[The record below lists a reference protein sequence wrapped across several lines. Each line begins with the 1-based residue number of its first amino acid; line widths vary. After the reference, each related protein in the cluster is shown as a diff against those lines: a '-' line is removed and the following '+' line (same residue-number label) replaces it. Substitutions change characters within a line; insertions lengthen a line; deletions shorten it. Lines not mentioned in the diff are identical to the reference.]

1 MSYRAPIA
9 DFQFLFREVFP
20 IDRLFA
26 LAPYADFDQ
35 AVTNAILEEGGRF
48 ASEVLAPIN
57 QSGDREGARLTET
70 GVVMPPS
77 FKDAYRRFV
86 ADGWNGVSAD
96 RAYGGQGLPEVV
108 GAALNEMWQSA
119 NLSFALCPLLTQGAI
134 DTLALC
140 GSPDQ
145 KKRYLGKLVTGE
157 WTGTMNLTEPQA
169 GSDLG
174 LIETLAT
181 PTGDHYEVRGQKIF
195 ITYGEHDLTEN
206 ILHLALARTPHAP
219 SGTRGLTLFI
229 IPRYR
234 EMPPS
239 ARTANEVRAL
249 SIEHKM
255 GIHASPTCVMGY
267 GEKTGAYAEQL
278 GGLNRGMEHMFIM
291 MNRARLSVGQQ
302 GVGIAEQAF
311 QSARDFAR
319 NRIQGRDLKTGED
332 RVPIIK
338 HPDVRRMLLTM
349 AAQTEAARA
358 LTLWAFFLSDLA
370 RHAESEPERSI
381 SDSYVALLTPIVKGF
396 ATEMAQEVTSLG
408 VQVHGGMGYIE
419 ETGVAQLFRDARI
432 LTIYEGTTGIQ
443 AMDLLGRKLI
453 RDRGQA
459 WYLLEADI
467 QRSLDTPELEAVSH
481 LVEPLRK
488 RVEQLHGVVEHLLR
502 EYPNDPDHC
511 DGAAYFVL
519 MLFGTV
525 LGGWLL
531 AQSAAAATRVQS
543 VSGHQPFLK
552 RKIQIA
558 EFYMTLLLPRADA
571 YAKAALASSVSIM
584 TMDDSEL

>member
-9 DFQFLFREVFP
+9 DIQFLFREVFP
-20 IDRLFA
+20 LDRLFA
-26 LAPYADFDQ
+26 LAPFADFDQ
-35 AVTNAILEEGGRF
+35 AVTDAVLEQGGRF

-57 QSGDREGARLTET
+57 QTGDREGARLTEA
-70 GVVMPPS
+70 GVVMPAS
-77 FKDAYRRFV
+77 FKDAYHRFV

-108 GAALNEMWQSA
+108 GAALSEMWQSA

-140 GSPDQ
+140 ASPDQ
-145 KKRYLGKLVTGE
+145 KGRYLGKLVTGE

-174 LIETLAT
+174 LTETLAT
-181 PTGDHYEVRGQKIF
+181 PVGDHYEVRGQKIF
-195 ITYGEHDLTEN
+195 ITYGEHDLTAN
-206 ILHLALARTPHAP
+206 IIHLALARTPQAP
-219 SGTRGLTLFI
+219 AGTRGLTLFV

-234 EMPPS
+234 EGSPS
-239 ARTANEVRAL
+239 SRTANEVRAL

-267 GEKTGAYAEQL
+267 GGMAGAYAEQL
-278 GGLNRGMEHMFIM
+278 GGLHQGMEQMFIM

-311 QSARDFAR
+311 QAARDFAR
-319 NRIQGRDLKTGED
+319 NRIQGRDLKTGAD
-332 RVPIIK
+332 RVLIIK

-349 AAQTEAARA
+349 AAQTEAART
-358 LTLWAFFLSDLA
+358 LTLWTFFLSDLA
-370 RHAESEPERSI
+370 HHAESEIERSV
-381 SDSYVALLTPIVKGF
+381 SGARVAFLTPVVKGF

-408 VQVHGGMGYIE
+408 IQVHGGMGYIE
-419 ETGVAQLFRDARI
+419 ETGVAQLYRDARI

-443 AMDLLGRKLI
+443 AMDLLGRKLV
-453 RDRGQA
+453 RDQGQA
-459 WYLLEADI
+459 WRALEADI
-467 QRSLDTPELEAVSH
+467 RRSLQSPELGAVRH

-488 RVEQLHGVVEHLLR
+488 RVDDLHGVVEHLLQ
-502 EYPNDPDHC
+502 EYPNDPYHC
-511 DGAAYFVL
+511 GGSAYSLL

-525 LGGWLL
+525 LGGWML
-531 AQSAAAATRVQS
+531 AQSAAAAARVQS
-543 VSGHQPFLK
+543 ESGSQPFLE
-552 RKIQIA
+552 RKIRIA
-558 EFYMTLLLPRADA
+558 EFYMALLLPRADA
-571 YAKAALASSVSIM
+571 YAKAAAAPSPSIM
-584 TMDDSEL
+584 TMDDSQL

>member
-1 MSYRAPIA
+1 MNYRAPIA

-26 LAPYADFDQ
+26 LAPFSDFDRALTD
-35 AVTNAILEEGGRF
+35 AVLEEGGRF

-57 QSGDREGARLTET
+57 QPGDREGAHLSDA
-70 GVVMPPS
+70 GVVVPAS

-96 RAYGGQGLPEVV
+96 RAYGGQGLPEVI

-140 GSPDQ
+140 ANPDQ
-145 KKRYLGKLVTGE
+145 KERYLAKLVTGE

-174 LIETLAT
+174 LIETLAI
-181 PTGDHYEVRGQKIF
+181 PKGDHYLVRGQKIF

-206 ILHLALARTPHAP
+206 IIHLALARTPDAP
-219 SGTRGLTLFI
+219 AGTRGLTLFI

-234 EMPPS
+234 EAQAS
-239 ARTANEVRAL
+239 GRTKNDVQAL

-267 GEKTGAYAEQL
+267 GQQTGAYAEQL
-278 GGLNRGMEHMFIM
+278 GGLHQGMEHMFIM

-311 QSARDFAR
+311 QAARDFAR
-319 NRIQGRDLKTGED
+319 NRVQGRDSKTGQD
-332 RVPIIK
+332 RVAIIK

-349 AAQTEAARA
+349 AALTEATRA
-358 LTLWAFFLSDLA
+358 LTLWAFYLSDLG
-370 RHAESEPERSI
+370 RHAESGSERQAA
-381 SDSYVALLTPIVKGF
+381 DACVALLTPIVKGF
-396 ATEMAQEVTSLG
+396 ATEMAQEVTSLAI
-408 VQVHGGMGYIE
+408 QIHGGMGYVE
-419 ETGVAQLFRDARI
+419 ETGVAQLYRDARI

-443 AMDLLGRKLI
+443 AMDLLGRKLV

-459 WYLLEADI
+459 WSALEAEI
-467 QRSLDTPELEAVSH
+467 LRSLDAHEFKVVQH
-481 LVEPLRK
+481 LAEPLRNH
-488 RVEQLHGVVEHLLR
+488 VAQLRSVVDEVLR
-502 EYPNDPDHC
+502 NASHDPYQLG
-511 DGAAYFVL
+511 GASYAAL
-519 MLFGTV
+519 MQFGTV

-531 AQSAAAATRVQS
+531 ARAAAAAARVQS
-543 VSGHQPFLK
+543 ETGAQPFLE
-552 RKIQIA
+552 RKIRIA
-558 EFYMTLLLPRADA
+558 EFYMGFLLPRADA
-571 YAKAALASSVSIM
+571 YAKAARVPSATVMAL
-584 TMDDSEL
+584 DDSLI